1 MEIDRGTRIDEI
13 ACSNGINGN
22 IIAAKVDGRA
32 VDLSR
37 QLENDCSLAWVSV
50 DSPDGLDVLRHS
62 TAHLMA
68 QAVQSL
74 FPGTQVTIGPTIEDG
89 FYYDFKRDQAFT
101 PEEIKKIESR
111 MEEIAK
117 SNLKV
122 TREEMPKGQA
132 IELFRRMGE
141 DYKVAILEDI
151 PDEVVSLYRQGDWVD
166 LCRGPHV
173 PSTGVL
179 KAFKLTGVAGAYW
192 RGNEK
197 NEMLQRIYG
206 TAWPTKQALKEYL
219 RLVEEAKKRD
229 HRKLGQELG
238 LFMISDAIGPGLPIW
253 LPKGAMVRSIL
264 ERYIVDIERSMG
276 YQHVNTPQLARVD
289 LYKRSGHWDHFKD
302 NMYPPME
309 FESKEELV
317 LRPMNCP
324 HHITIYKHGLH
335 SYRDLPI
342 RLAELGTM
350 YRYERSGALSGLSRV
365 RAMTL
370 NDAHIFC
377 LPEQIQAETVAVLR
391 LIQRVYRDFG
401 FKDYWYRLSLRNP
414 NDKANFVDNDG
425 MWDRAEA
432 YLRQALTEVGVPFKE
447 AVGEA
452 AYYGP
457 KIDVQLNDVL
467 GHSETLST
475 VQLDFYLPE
484 RFELEYVDRDGQYKR
499 PVMIH
504 RGVISTMERMMAF
517 LIEHYAGNF
526 PLWLAPVQIKVVTVT
541 DQQLDYA
548 RKVSAELKDAG
559 WRVELDGRN
568 EKLGYKIREAQL
580 AKIPYAIVIGDK
592 EVAGSDRGAAPARRR
607 EPGADGVWRFQ
618 RQAACRGCRRNGRS
632 IEIMRSNEEWRCPI
646 AREARINH
654 QIRAREVRVIG
665 RQGRAARRYA
675 VA

>member
-1 MEIDRGTRIDEI
+1 MANIHVTLPDGKSIDVDRGTRIDEI
-13 ACSNGINGN
+13 AASLETNGN
-22 IIAAKVDGRA
+22 IIAAKVDGHP

-37 QLENDCSLAWVSV
+37 RLEDDCSLAWVSI
-50 DSPDGLDVLRHS
+50 DSADGLDVLRHS

-89 FYYDFKRDQAFT
+89 FYYDFKRDRAFT
-101 PEEIKKIESR
+101 PEEIEKIEAR
-111 MEEIAK
+111 MAEISK

-122 TREEMPKGQA
+122 TRQEMPRSQA
-132 IELFRRMGE
+132 IEMFRGMGE

-151 PDEVVSLYRQGDWVD
+151 PDEIVSLYRQGDWVD

-173 PSTGVL
+173 PSTGAI
-179 KAFKLTGVAGAYW
+179 KAFKLTGIAGAYW

-206 TAWPTKQALKEYL
+206 TAWPTRQALKEHL

-264 ERYIVDIERSMG
+264 ERYIVDIERNLG

-289 LYKRSGHWDHFKD
+289 LYKRSGHWEHFKD

-309 FESKEELV
+309 FENKEELV

-324 HHITIYKHGLH
+324 HHIIIYKQGLH

-377 LPEQIQAETVAVLR
+377 LPEQIQTEAVGVLQ

-414 NDKANFVDNDG
+414 NDKTNFVDNDA
-425 MWDRAEA
+425 MWDSAEG
-432 YLRQALTEVGVPFKE
+432 YLRQALSEVGVSYKE

-484 RFELEYVDRDGQYKR
+484 RFELEYVDRDGRYKR

-526 PLWLAPVQIKVVTVT
+526 PLWLAPVQLKVVTVT

-548 RKVSAELKDAG
+548 RRVAAELKEAG
-559 WRVELDGRN
+559 WRVELDERN

-580 AKIPYAIVIGDK
+580 AKIPYTVVIGDK
-592 EVAGSDRGAAPARRR
+592 EVEAQTVAPRRR
-607 EPGADGVWRFQ
+607 GGENLAPLSVSDLLQ
-618 RQAACRGCRRNGRS
+618 RLKSEVAQERGEAA
-632 IEIMRSNEEWRCPI
+632 
-646 AREARINH
+646 
-654 QIRAREVRVIG
+654 
-665 RQGRAARRYA
+665 
-675 VA
+675 

>member
-1 MEIDRGTRIDEI
+1 MDSIHVTLPDGKVVEVQRGTRIDEI
-13 ACSNGINGN
+13 TPAIATNGN
-22 IIAAKVDGRA
+22 IVAAKIDGRP

-37 QLENDCSLAWVSV
+37 RLDSDCSLTWVSI

-89 FYYDFKRDQAFT
+89 FYYDFKRDRSFT
-101 PEEIKKIESR
+101 PEEIEKIEAR

-117 SNLKV
+117 ANLKV
-122 TREEMPKGQA
+122 TREEMLRSQA

-141 DYKVAILEDI
+141 DYKVAIIEDL

-173 PSTGVL
+173 PSTGAI

-206 TAWPTKQALKEYL
+206 TAWPTRQALKEHL
-219 RLVEEAKKRD
+219 RLLEEAKKRD

-238 LFMISDAIGPGLPIW
+238 LFMISDVVGPGLPIW

-309 FESKEELV
+309 FENKEELV

-335 SYRDLPI
+335 SYRDLPV

-350 YRYERSGALSGLSRV
+350 YRYERSGVLSGLSRV

-377 LPEQIQAETVAVLR
+377 LPEQIQAETVGVLR

-414 NDKANFVDNDG
+414 MDKANFVDNDA
-425 MWDRAEA
+425 MWDRAEG
-432 YLRQALTEVGVPFKE
+432 YLRQALNEVGVSFKE

-526 PLWLAPVQIKVVTVT
+526 PLWLAPVQVKVVTVT

-548 RKVSAELKDAG
+548 RKVSAELTAAG
-559 WRVELDGRN
+559 WRVELDERN

-580 AKIPYAIVIGDK
+580 AKIPYAVVIGDK
-592 EVAGSDRGAAPARRR
+592 EVEAQTVAPRRR
-607 EPGADGVWRFQ
+607 GGENVAPLSVSDFIQ
-618 RQAACRGCRRNGRS
+618 RLKFEVAQERG
-632 IEIMRSNEEWRCPI
+632 
-646 AREARINH
+646 EA
-654 QIRAREVRVIG
+654 
-665 RQGRAARRYA
+665 
-675 VA
+675 

>member
-1 MEIDRGTRIDEI
+1 MDNIKVTLPDGKLVEVSRGTRINEI
-13 ACSNGINGN
+13 AANAGMNGN
-22 IIAAKVDGRA
+22 IIAAQLDGRP
-32 VDLSR
+32 VDLSHS
-37 QLENDCSLAWVSV
+37 LENDCSLAWVSP
-50 DSPDGLDVLRHS
+50 DSPEGLNVLRHS

-89 FYYDFKRDQAFT
+89 FYYDFKRERAFT
-101 PEEIKKIESR
+101 PEELAQIEAR

-117 SNLKV
+117 ANLTV
-122 TREEMPKGQA
+122 TREEMPRSQA
-132 IELFRRMGE
+132 IELFRGMGE
-141 DYKVAILEDI
+141 DYKVAILQEI
-151 PDEVVSLYRQGDWVD
+151 PDETVSLYRQGDWAD

-173 PSTGVL
+173 PSTGAI
-179 KAFKLTGVAGAYW
+179 KAFKLTSVAGAYW

-238 LFMISDAIGPGLPIW
+238 LFMISEVVGPGLPIW

-264 ERYIVDIERSMG
+264 ERYIVDIERSLG

-289 LYKRSGHWDHFKD
+289 LYKQSGHWDHFKD
-302 NMYPPME
+302 NMYPPMQ

-324 HHITIYKHGLH
+324 HHIIIYKHGLH
-335 SYRDLPI
+335 SYRDLPL

-377 LPEQIQAETVAVLR
+377 LPEQIQAEAVGVLR
-391 LIQRVYRDFG
+391 LIQRVYQDFG

-414 NDKANFVDNDG
+414 LDKANFVDNDD
-425 MWDRAEA
+425 MWNGAET
-432 YLRQALTEVGVPFKE
+432 YLRQALNEVGVPFKE

-484 RFELEYVDRDGQYKR
+484 RFQLEYVDRDGQYKR

-526 PLWLAPVQIKVVTVT
+526 PLWLAPVQVKVVTVT

-548 RKVSAELKDAG
+548 RKVAAELTAAG
-559 WRVELDGRN
+559 WRVELDERN

-580 AKIPYAIVIGDK
+580 AKVPYAVVIGDK
-592 EVAGSDRGAAPARRR
+592 EMAAQTVAPRRR
-607 EPGADGVWRFQ
+607 GGENVAPLSVGDFIERLKIEVAQ
-618 RQAACRGCRRNGRS
+618 ERG
-632 IEIMRSNEEWRCPI
+632 
-646 AREARINH
+646 EA
-654 QIRAREVRVIG
+654 
-665 RQGRAARRYA
+665 
-675 VA
+675 

>member
-1 MEIDRGTRIDEI
+1 MDSVRVTLNDGNSVEIRRGSRIYELASLLSVDG
-13 ACSNGINGN
+13 A
-22 IIAAKVDGRA
+22 IIAAKINGSPM
-32 VDLSR
+32 DLSR
-37 QLENDCSLAWVSV
+37 ALDEDCSLEWVSI
-50 DSPDGLDVLRHS
+50 DSPEGLDVLRHS

-89 FYYDFKRDQAFT
+89 FYYDFKRETPFT
-101 PEEIKKIESR
+101 PEEIVKIEER
-111 MEEIAK
+111 MEELARA
-117 SNLKV
+117 NLRV
-122 TREEMPKGQA
+122 TREEMPKAQA
-132 IELFRRMGE
+132 IEMFRRMGE
-141 DYKVAILEDI
+141 DYKVSIIEGITDDPI
-151 PDEVVSLYRQGDWVD
+151 SLYRQGDWVD

-173 PSTGVL
+173 PSTGKL

-192 RGNEK
+192 RGDEK

-253 LPKGAMVRSIL
+253 LPKGAMLRSIL
-264 ERYIVDIERSMG
+264 ERYIVDIERSLG
-276 YQHVNTPQLARVD
+276 YQHVSTPQLARVD

-302 NMYPPME
+302 NMYPPMA
-309 FESKEELV
+309 FDNKEELV

-324 HHITIYKHGLH
+324 HHIIIYKHELH
-335 SYRDLPI
+335 SYRNLPI

-377 LPEQIQAETVAVLR
+377 LPEQIQAEAVGVLR

-401 FKDYWYRLSLRNP
+401 FKKYWYRLSLRKP
-414 NDKANFVDNDG
+414 NDKTNFVDNDA
-425 MWDRAEA
+425 MWDTAED
-432 YLRQALTEVGVPFKE
+432 YLRQALAEVGVPYKE
-447 AVGEA
+447 APGEA

-484 RFELEYVDRDGQYKR
+484 RFELEYVDKDGRYRR

-504 RGVISTMERMMAF
+504 RGVISTMERMTAF
-517 LIEHYAGNF
+517 LIEHHAGNF
-526 PLWLAPVQIKVVTVT
+526 PLWLAPVQLKIVTVT
-541 DQQLDYA
+541 EQQLDYA
-548 RKVSAELKDAG
+548 RKVSTQLKDAG
-559 WRVELDGRN
+559 WRVELDERN

-580 AKIPYAIVIGDK
+580 AKIPYAVVIGDSEVQAQTVAPRRRGGENLAPMRLNEFIERLK
-592 EVAGSDRGAAPARRR
+592 SEVAQERG
-607 EPGADGVWRFQ
+607 
-618 RQAACRGCRRNGRS
+618 
-632 IEIMRSNEEWRCPI
+632 
-646 AREARINH
+646 EA
-654 QIRAREVRVIG
+654 
-665 RQGRAARRYA
+665 
-675 VA
+675 

>member
-1 MEIDRGTRIDEI
+1 MDSVRVTLNDGKSVEIRRGSRIYDL
-13 ACSNGINGN
+13 ASLLSVDGG
-22 IIAAKVDGRA
+22 IIAAKVNGSP

-37 QLENDCSLAWVSV
+37 PLDEDCSLEWVLT
-50 DSPDGLDVLRHS
+50 DSPEGLDVLRHS

-74 FPGTQVTIGPTIEDG
+74 FPGTQVTIGPTIQDG
-89 FYYDFKRDQAFT
+89 FYYDFKRERPFT
-101 PEEIKKIESR
+101 PEEIAKIEQR
-111 MEEIAK
+111 MEELARA
-117 SNLKV
+117 NLKV
-122 TREEMPKGQA
+122 TREEMSKAEA
-132 IELFRRMGE
+132 IEMFRRMGE
-141 DYKVAILEDI
+141 DYKVSIIEGITED
-151 PDEVVSLYRQGDWVD
+151 PVSLYRQGDWID

-173 PSTGVL
+173 PSTGKL
-179 KAFKLTGVAGAYW
+179 KAFKITGVAGAYW
-192 RGNEK
+192 RGDEK

-206 TAWPTKQALKEYL
+206 TSWPTKQALKEYL

-253 LPKGAMVRSIL
+253 LPKGALLRSIL
-264 ERYIVDIERSMG
+264 ERYIVDIERSLG

-302 NMYPPME
+302 NMYPPMA
-309 FESKEELV
+309 FENKEELV

-324 HHITIYKHGLH
+324 HHIIIYKHELH
-335 SYRDLPI
+335 SYRNLPI

-377 LPEQIQAETVAVLR
+377 LPEQIQAEAVGVLR

-414 NDKANFVDNDG
+414 QDKTNFVDNDA
-425 MWDRAEA
+425 MWDTAEE
-432 YLRQALTEVGVPFKE
+432 YLRQALAEVGVPYKE
-447 AVGEA
+447 APGEA

-484 RFELEYVDRDGQYKR
+484 RFELEYVDKDGQYKR

-504 RGVISTMERMMAF
+504 RGVISTMERMTAF
-517 LIEHYAGNF
+517 LIEHHAGNF
-526 PLWLAPVQIKVVTVT
+526 PLWLAPVQVKIVTVT
-541 DQQLDYA
+541 EQQLDYA
-548 RKVSAELKDAG
+548 RRVFTELQNVG
-559 WRVELDGRN
+559 WRVELDERN

-580 AKIPYAIVIGDK
+580 AKIPYAIVIGDNELQAQTVAPRRRGGENLAPMPLTEFMERLRS
-592 EVAGSDRGAAPARRR
+592 EVAQERG
-607 EPGADGVWRFQ
+607 
-618 RQAACRGCRRNGRS
+618 
-632 IEIMRSNEEWRCPI
+632 
-646 AREARINH
+646 EA
-654 QIRAREVRVIG
+654 
-665 RQGRAARRYA
+665 
-675 VA
+675 

>member
-1 MEIDRGTRIDEI
+1 MESIHVTLPDGKSVEVQPGTRIDEI
-13 ACSNGINGN
+13 APSNVTNGH
-22 IIAAKVDGRA
+22 IIAAKVDGRL

-37 QLENDCSLAWVSV
+37 RLESDCSLAWVSI

-89 FYYDFKRDQAFT
+89 FYYDFKRDRPFT
-101 PEEIKKIESR
+101 PEEIEKIEAR

-122 TREEMPKGQA
+122 TREEMLKSQA
-132 IELFRRMGE
+132 IELFRGMGE
-141 DYKVAILEDI
+141 DYKVAIIEDI
-151 PDEVVSLYRQGDWVD
+151 PDEIVSLYRQGNWVD

-173 PSTGVL
+173 PSTGVI

-206 TAWPTKQALKEYL
+206 TAWPTKQALKEHL
-219 RLVEEAKKRD
+219 RLLEEAKKRD

-238 LFMISDAIGPGLPIW
+238 LFMISDVVGPGLPIW

-264 ERYIVDIERSMG
+264 ERYIIDIERSMG
-276 YQHVNTPQLARVD
+276 YQHVNTPQLARVE

-309 FESKEELV
+309 FENKEQLV

-335 SYRDLPI
+335 SYRDLPV

-414 NDKANFVDNDG
+414 MDKANFVDNDA
-425 MWDRAEA
+425 MWDTAEG
-432 YLRQALTEVGVPFKE
+432 YLRQALNEVGVPFKE

-526 PLWLAPVQIKVVTVT
+526 PLWLAPVQVKIVTVT

-548 RKVSAELKDAG
+548 RKVSAELTAAG
-559 WRVELDGRN
+559 WRVELDERN

-580 AKIPYAIVIGDK
+580 AKIPYALIIGDK
-592 EVAGSDRGAAPARRR
+592 EVAAETVAPRRR
-607 EPGADGVWRFQ
+607 GGENLTPLSVDAFMR
-618 RQAACRGCRRNGRS
+618 RLSLEAAQERG
-632 IEIMRSNEEWRCPI
+632 
-646 AREARINH
+646 EA
-654 QIRAREVRVIG
+654 
-665 RQGRAARRYA
+665 
-675 VA
+675 

>member
-1 MEIDRGTRIDEI
+1 
-13 ACSNGINGN
+13 
-22 IIAAKVDGRA
+22 
-32 VDLSR
+32 
-37 QLENDCSLAWVSV
+37 VSI

-89 FYYDFKRDQAFT
+89 FYYDFKRDRAFT
-101 PEEIKKIESR
+101 PEEIEKIEAR

-117 SNLKV
+117 SDLKV
-122 TREEMPKGQA
+122 SREEMPKSQA
-132 IELFRRMGE
+132 IELFRGMGE
-141 DYKVAILEDI
+141 DYKVAIIEDL
-151 PDEVVSLYRQGDWVD
+151 PDENVSLYRQGDWVD

-173 PSTGVL
+173 PSTGAI

-206 TAWPTKQALKEYL
+206 TAWPTKQALKEHL
-219 RLVEEAKKRD
+219 RLLEEAKKRD

-238 LFMISDAIGPGLPIW
+238 LFMISDVVGPGLPIW

-309 FESKEELV
+309 FENKEELV

-335 SYRDLPI
+335 SYRDLPV

-350 YRYERSGALSGLSRV
+350 YRYERSGVLSGLSRV

-377 LPEQIQAETVAVLR
+377 LPEQIQAETVGVLQ

-414 NDKANFVDNDG
+414 MDKANFVDNDA
-425 MWDRAEA
+425 MWDRAEG
-432 YLRQALTEVGVPFKE
+432 YLRQALNEVGVSFKE

-526 PLWLAPVQIKVVTVT
+526 PLWLAPVQVKVVTVT

-548 RKVSAELKDAG
+548 RRVSAELTAAG
-559 WRVELDGRN
+559 WRVELDERN

-580 AKIPYAIVIGDK
+580 AKIPYAVVIGDK
-592 EVAGSDRGAAPARRR
+592 EVEAQTVAPRRR
-607 EPGADGVWRFQ
+607 GGENVAPLSVGDFIQ
-618 RQAACRGCRRNGRS
+618 RLKFEVAQERG
-632 IEIMRSNEEWRCPI
+632 
-646 AREARINH
+646 EA
-654 QIRAREVRVIG
+654 
-665 RQGRAARRYA
+665 
-675 VA
+675 

>member
-1 MEIDRGTRIDEI
+1 MESIHVTLPDGKSVEVNRGACIDEI
-13 ACSNGINGN
+13 VPSNANGN
-22 IIAAKVDGRA
+22 IIAAKVDGCP

-37 QLENDCSLAWVSV
+37 RLENDCSLAWVSV
-50 DSPDGLDVLRHS
+50 DSPEGLDVLRHS

-89 FYYDFKRDQAFT
+89 FYYDFKRDQTFT
-101 PEEIKKIESR
+101 PEEIEKIEAR
-111 MEEIAK
+111 MEEIAR

-122 TREEMPKGQA
+122 TREEMPRSRA
-132 IELFRRMGE
+132 IELFRGMGE
-141 DYKVAILEDI
+141 DYKVAILEEI
-151 PDEVVSLYRQGDWVD
+151 PDETVSLYRQGDWVD

-173 PSTGVL
+173 SSTGAI

-192 RGNEK
+192 RGDEK

-206 TAWPTKQALKEYL
+206 TAWPTKQALKEHL
-219 RLVEEAKKRD
+219 RLLEEAKKRD

-238 LFMISDAIGPGLPIW
+238 LFMISDVIGPGLPIL
-253 LPKGAMVRSIL
+253 LPKGAMIRSIL

-276 YQHVNTPQLARVD
+276 YQHVSTPQLARVD

-302 NMYPPME
+302 NMYPPMQ

-335 SYRDLPI
+335 SYRDLPV

-350 YRYERSGALSGLSRV
+350 YRYERSGVLSGLSRV

-377 LPEQIQAETVAVLR
+377 VPEQIQAETVAVLR

-401 FKDYWYRLSLRNP
+401 FTDYWYRLSLRNP
-414 NDKANFVDNDG
+414 TDKANFVDNDA
-425 MWDRAEA
+425 MWDRAEG
-432 YLRQALTEVGVPFKE
+432 YLRQALHEIGVPFKE

-484 RFELEYVDRDGQYKR
+484 RFELEYVDRDGRYKR

-504 RGVISTMERMMAF
+504 RGIISTIERMMAF

-526 PLWLAPVQIKVVTVT
+526 PLWLAPVQVKVVTVT
-541 DQQLDYA
+541 DEQLDYA
-548 RKVSAELKDAG
+548 RKVSVELKHAG
-559 WRVELDGRN
+559 WRVELDERN

-580 AKIPYAIVIGDK
+580 AKIPYAVVIGTK
-592 EVAGSDRGAAPARRR
+592 EVEAQTVAPRRR
-607 EPGADGVWRFQ
+607 GGENLAPLPVGDFIQ
-618 RQAACRGCRRNGRS
+618 RLKSEVAQERG
-632 IEIMRSNEEWRCPI
+632 
-646 AREARINH
+646 EA
-654 QIRAREVRVIG
+654 
-665 RQGRAARRYA
+665 
-675 VA
+675 

>member
-1 MEIDRGTRIDEI
+1 MDSVRVTLSDGDPVEIRRGSRIYELASLLSVD
-13 ACSNGINGN
+13 GG
-22 IIAAKVDGRA
+22 IIAAKLNGSP

-37 QLENDCSLAWVSV
+37 ILDEDCSLEWISI
-50 DSPDGLDVLRHS
+50 DSPDGLEVLRHS

-74 FPGTQVTIGPTIEDG
+74 FPGTQVTIGPTIQDG
-89 FYYDFKRDQAFT
+89 FYYDFKRERPFT
-101 PEEIKKIESR
+101 PEEIAQIEQR
-111 MEEIAK
+111 MEELARA
-117 SNLKV
+117 NLKV
-122 TREEMPKGQA
+122 TREEMSKAQA
-132 IELFRRMGE
+132 IEMFRRMGE
-141 DYKVAILEDI
+141 DYKVSIIEGIDED
-151 PDEVVSLYRQGDWVD
+151 PVSLYRQGDWID

-173 PSTGVL
+173 PSTGKL
-179 KAFKLTGVAGAYW
+179 KAFKITGVAGAYW
-192 RGNEK
+192 RGDEK
-197 NEMLQRIYG
+197 NEMLQRLYG
-206 TAWPTKQALKEYL
+206 TSWPTKQALKEYL

-253 LPKGAMVRSIL
+253 LPKGALLRSML
-264 ERYIVDIERSMG
+264 ERYIVDLERSLG

-289 LYKRSGHWDHFKD
+289 LYKRSGHWDHFKE
-302 NMYPPME
+302 NMYPPMA
-309 FESKEELV
+309 FENKEELV

-324 HHITIYKHGLH
+324 HHIIIYKHELH
-335 SYRDLPI
+335 SYRNLPI

-377 LPEQIQAETVAVLR
+377 LPEQIQAEAVSVLR

-414 NDKANFVDNDG
+414 EDKTNFVDNDA
-425 MWDRAEA
+425 MWDTAEEH
-432 YLRQALTEVGVPFKE
+432 LRQALAEVGVPYKE
-447 AVGEA
+447 APGEA

-484 RFELEYVDRDGQYKR
+484 RFELEYVDKDGQYKR

-504 RGVISTMERMMAF
+504 RGVISTMERMTAF

-526 PLWLAPVQIKVVTVT
+526 PLWLAPVQVKIVTVT
-541 DQQLDYA
+541 EQQLDYA
-548 RKVSAELKDAG
+548 RRVFTELQNAG
-559 WRVELDGRN
+559 WRVELDQRN

-580 AKIPYAIVIGDK
+580 ARIPFAIVIGDS
-592 EVAGSDRGAAPARRR
+592 EVQAQTVAPRRR
-607 EPGADGVWRFQ
+607 GGENLAPMPLNEFMERLRSDVAHE
-618 RQAACRGCRRNGRS
+618 RG
-632 IEIMRSNEEWRCPI
+632 
-646 AREARINH
+646 EA
-654 QIRAREVRVIG
+654 
-665 RQGRAARRYA
+665 
-675 VA
+675 

>member
-1 MEIDRGTRIDEI
+1 MDSVRVTLSDGKSVEIRRGSRIYELASLLSVD
-13 ACSNGINGN
+13 GG
-22 IIAAKVDGRA
+22 IIAAKLNGSP

-37 QLENDCSLAWVSV
+37 ALNEDCSVEWVSI
-50 DSPDGLDVLRHS
+50 DSPEGLDVLRHS

-74 FPGTQVTIGPTIEDG
+74 FPGTQVTIGPTIQDG
-89 FYYDFKRDQAFT
+89 FYYDFKRETPFT
-101 PEEIKKIESR
+101 PEEIAKIEQR
-111 MEEIAK
+111 MEELARA
-117 SNLKV
+117 NLKV
-122 TREEMPKGQA
+122 TREEMPKAQA
-132 IELFRRMGE
+132 IEMFRRMGE
-141 DYKVAILEDI
+141 DYKVSIIEGITED
-151 PDEVVSLYRQGDWVD
+151 PVSLYRQGDWID

-173 PSTGVL
+173 PSTGKL
-179 KAFKLTGVAGAYW
+179 KAFKITGVAGAYW
-192 RGNEK
+192 RGDEK

-206 TAWPTKQALKEYL
+206 TSWPTKPALKEYL

-253 LPKGAMVRSIL
+253 LPKGALLRSIL
-264 ERYIVDIERSMG
+264 ERYIVDIERSLG

-309 FESKEELV
+309 FENKEELV

-324 HHITIYKHGLH
+324 HHIIIYKHELH
-335 SYRDLPI
+335 SYRNLPI

-377 LPEQIQAETVAVLR
+377 LPQQIQAEAVSVIR

-401 FKDYWYRLSLRNP
+401 FKEYWYRLSLRNP
-414 NDKANFVDNDG
+414 KDKINFVDNDA
-425 MWDRAEA
+425 MWDTAEE
-432 YLRQALTEVGVPFKE
+432 YLRKALAEVGVPYEE
-447 AVGEA
+447 APGEA

-484 RFELEYVDRDGQYKR
+484 RFELEYVDKDGQYRR

-504 RGVISTMERMMAF
+504 RGVISTMERMTAF
-517 LIEHYAGNF
+517 LIEHHAGNF
-526 PLWLAPVQIKVVTVT
+526 PLWLAPVQLKIVTVT
-541 DQQLDYA
+541 EQQLDYA
-548 RKVSAELKDAG
+548 REVFTELKDAG
-559 WRVELDGRN
+559 WRVELDERN

-580 AKIPYAIVIGDK
+580 AKIPYAIVIGDSEVQAQTVAPRRRGGENLGPMPLSELVERLK
-592 EVAGSDRGAAPARRR
+592 SEVAQERG
-607 EPGADGVWRFQ
+607 
-618 RQAACRGCRRNGRS
+618 
-632 IEIMRSNEEWRCPI
+632 
-646 AREARINH
+646 EA
-654 QIRAREVRVIG
+654 
-665 RQGRAARRYA
+665 
-675 VA
+675 

>member
-1 MEIDRGTRIDEI
+1 MDSVRVTLSDGKSVEVRRGSRIYELASLLSVD
-13 ACSNGINGN
+13 GG
-22 IIAAKVDGRA
+22 IIAAKLNGSP

-37 QLENDCSLAWVSV
+37 ALDEDCSLEWVSI
-50 DSPDGLDVLRHS
+50 DSPEGLDVLRHS

-74 FPGTQVTIGPTIEDG
+74 FPGTQVTIGPTIQDG
-89 FYYDFKRDQAFT
+89 FYYDFKRETPFT
-101 PEEIKKIESR
+101 PEEIAKIEKR
-111 MEEIAK
+111 MEELARA
-117 SNLKV
+117 NLKV
-122 TREEMPKGQA
+122 TREEMPKAQA
-132 IELFRRMGE
+132 IEMFRRMGE
-141 DYKVAILEDI
+141 DYKVSIIEGITEDL
-151 PDEVVSLYRQGDWVD
+151 VSLYRQGDWID

-173 PSTGVL
+173 PSTGKL
-179 KAFKLTGVAGAYW
+179 KAFKITGVAGAYW
-192 RGNEK
+192 RGDEK

-206 TAWPTKQALKEYL
+206 TSWPTKPALKEYL

-238 LFMISDAIGPGLPIW
+238 LFMISEAIGPGLPIW
-253 LPKGAMVRSIL
+253 LPKGALLRSIL
-264 ERYIVDIERSMG
+264 ERYIVDIERSLG

-302 NMYPPME
+302 NMYPPMA
-309 FESKEELV
+309 FENKEELV

-324 HHITIYKHGLH
+324 HHIIIYKHELH
-335 SYRDLPI
+335 SYRNLPI

-377 LPEQIQAETVAVLR
+377 LPEQIQAEAVGVIR

-401 FKDYWYRLSLRNP
+401 FKEYWYRLSLRNP
-414 NDKANFVDNDG
+414 KDKINFVDNDA
-425 MWDRAEA
+425 MWDTAEE
-432 YLRQALTEVGVPFKE
+432 YLRQALAEVGVPYKE
-447 AVGEA
+447 APGEA

-484 RFELEYVDRDGQYKR
+484 RFELEYVDKDGQYKR

-504 RGVISTMERMMAF
+504 RGVISTMERMTAF
-517 LIEHYAGNF
+517 LIEHHAGNF
-526 PLWLAPVQIKVVTVT
+526 PLWLAPVQLKIVTVT
-541 DQQLDYA
+541 EQQLDYA
-548 RKVSAELKDAG
+548 REVFTELKDAG
-559 WRVELDGRN
+559 WRVELDERN

-580 AKIPYAIVIGDK
+580 AKIPYAIVIGDSEVQAQTVAPRRRGGENLAPMPLNEFMERLK
-592 EVAGSDRGAAPARRR
+592 SEVAQERG
-607 EPGADGVWRFQ
+607 
-618 RQAACRGCRRNGRS
+618 
-632 IEIMRSNEEWRCPI
+632 
-646 AREARINH
+646 EA
-654 QIRAREVRVIG
+654 
-665 RQGRAARRYA
+665 
-675 VA
+675 

>member
-1 MEIDRGTRIDEI
+1 MDSVRVTLSDGKSVEIRRGSRIYELASLLSVD
-13 ACSNGINGN
+13 GG
-22 IIAAKVDGRA
+22 IIAAKLNGSP

-37 QLENDCSLAWVSV
+37 ALDEDCSVEWVSI
-50 DSPDGLDVLRHS
+50 DSPEGLDVLRHS

-74 FPGTQVTIGPTIEDG
+74 FPGTQVTIGPTIQDG
-89 FYYDFKRDQAFT
+89 FYYDFKRETPFT
-101 PEEIKKIESR
+101 PEEIAKIEQR
-111 MEEIAK
+111 MEELARA
-117 SNLKV
+117 NLKV
-122 TREEMPKGQA
+122 TREEMPKAQA
-132 IELFRRMGE
+132 IEMFRRMGE
-141 DYKVAILEDI
+141 DYKVSIIEGITED
-151 PDEVVSLYRQGDWVD
+151 PVSLYRQGDWID

-173 PSTGVL
+173 PSTGKL
-179 KAFKLTGVAGAYW
+179 KAFKITGVAGAYW
-192 RGNEK
+192 RGDEK

-206 TAWPTKQALKEYL
+206 TSWPTKPALKEYL

-253 LPKGAMVRSIL
+253 LPKGALLRSIL
-264 ERYIVDIERSMG
+264 ERYIVDIERSLG

-302 NMYPPME
+302 NMYPPIE
-309 FESKEELV
+309 FENKEELV

-324 HHITIYKHGLH
+324 HHIIIYKHELH
-335 SYRDLPI
+335 SYRNLPI

-377 LPEQIQAETVAVLR
+377 LPQQIQAEAVSVIR

-401 FKDYWYRLSLRNP
+401 FKEYWYRLSLRNP
-414 NDKANFVDNDG
+414 KDKINFVDNDA
-425 MWDRAEA
+425 MWDTAEE
-432 YLRQALTEVGVPFKE
+432 YLRKALAEVGVPYEE
-447 AVGEA
+447 APGEA

-484 RFELEYVDRDGQYKR
+484 RFELEYVDKDGQYRR

-504 RGVISTMERMMAF
+504 RGVISTMERMTAF
-517 LIEHYAGNF
+517 LIEHHAGNF
-526 PLWLAPVQIKVVTVT
+526 PLWLAPVQLKIVTVT
-541 DQQLDYA
+541 EQQLDYA
-548 RKVSAELKDAG
+548 REVFTELKDAG
-559 WRVELDGRN
+559 WRVELDERN

-580 AKIPYAIVIGDK
+580 AKIPYAIVIGDSEVQAQTVAPRRRGGENLGPMPLSELVERLK
-592 EVAGSDRGAAPARRR
+592 SEVAQERG
-607 EPGADGVWRFQ
+607 
-618 RQAACRGCRRNGRS
+618 
-632 IEIMRSNEEWRCPI
+632 
-646 AREARINH
+646 EA
-654 QIRAREVRVIG
+654 
-665 RQGRAARRYA
+665 
-675 VA
+675 

>member
-1 MEIDRGTRIDEI
+1 MDRIRVTLPDGKSVDVDRGTPIEKI
-13 ACSNGINGN
+13 ASALACKGD
-22 IIAAKVDGRA
+22 IIAATVDGRA

-37 QLENDCSLAWVSV
+37 TLDNDCALGWISI
-50 DSPDGLDVLRHS
+50 DSPAGLEVLRHS

-74 FPGTQVTIGPTIEDG
+74 FPGTQVTIGPTITDG
-89 FYYDFKRDQAFT
+89 FYYDFKRDRAFT
-101 PEEIKKIESR
+101 SEEIEKIEAR
-111 MEEIAK
+111 MAEIAR
-117 SNLKV
+117 SNLRV
-122 TREEMPKGQA
+122 TREEVAKGQA
-132 IELFRRMGE
+132 IELFRGLGE
-141 DYKVAILEDI
+141 EYKVAIIEGI
-151 PDEVVSLYRQGDWVD
+151 PDETVSLYRQGDWVD

-173 PSTGVL
+173 PTTAVI
-179 KAFKLTGVAGAYW
+179 KAFKLTSVAGAYW
-192 RGNEK
+192 RGDEK

-206 TAWPTKQALKEYL
+206 TAWPTQQALKEHL
-219 RLVEEAKKRD
+219 RLLEEAKKRD

-238 LFMISDAIGPGLPIW
+238 LFMISDAIGPGLPLW
-253 LPKGAMVRSIL
+253 LPRGAMIRSIL
-264 ERYIVDIERSMG
+264 ERYIVDIERKAG
-276 YQHVNTPQLARVD
+276 YEHVNTPQLARVD
-289 LYKRSGHWDHFKD
+289 LYKQSGHWDHFKE

-309 FESKEELV
+309 FDTKEQLV

-377 LPEQIQAETVAVLR
+377 LPEQIQSEAVGVLR
-391 LIQRVYRDFG
+391 LIERVYRDFG

-414 NDKANFVDNDG
+414 KDKTSFVDNDA

-432 YLRQALTEVGVPFKE
+432 CLREALGEVGVSYKE

-457 KIDVQLNDVL
+457 KIDVQLSDVL

-504 RGVISTMERMMAF
+504 RGVISTLERMTAF

-526 PLWLAPVQIKVVTVT
+526 PLWLAPVQMKIVTVT

-548 RKVSAELKDAG
+548 RRILTALREAG
-559 WRVELDGRN
+559 WRAELDERN

-580 AKIPYAIVIGDK
+580 AKIPYAVVIGDK
-592 EVAGSDRGAAPARRR
+592 EVQSETLAPRRRGGENLPPMSLDEFVERLKHELAHDRG
-607 EPGADGVWRFQ
+607 
-618 RQAACRGCRRNGRS
+618 
-632 IEIMRSNEEWRCPI
+632 
-646 AREARINH
+646 EA
-654 QIRAREVRVIG
+654 
-665 RQGRAARRYA
+665 
-675 VA
+675 

>member
-1 MEIDRGTRIDEI
+1 MKSIHVTLPDGKSVEVDHGTRIDEI
-13 ACSNGINGN
+13 ARSKGINGS

-37 QLENDCSLAWVSV
+37 QLENDCSLAWVSI

-101 PEEIKKIESR
+101 PEEIEKIESR

-122 TREEMPKGQA
+122 TREELPKGQA
-132 IELFRRMGE
+132 IELFRGMGE

-173 PSTGVL
+173 PSTGAL

-206 TAWPTKQALKEYL
+206 TAWPTRQALKEYL
-219 RLVEEAKKRD
+219 RRVEEAKKRD

-238 LFMISDAIGPGLPIW
+238 LFMISDAVGPGLPIW

-264 ERYIVDIERSMG
+264 ERYIVDLERSMG

-289 LYKRSGHWDHFKD
+289 LYKQSGHWDHFKA

-335 SYRDLPI
+335 SYRDLPV

-414 NDKANFVDNDG
+414 KDKANFVDNDA
-425 MWDRAEA
+425 MWDKAEG
-432 YLRQALTEVGVPFKE
+432 YLREALTEVGVSFKE

-526 PLWLAPVQIKVVTVT
+526 PLWLAPVQVKIVTVT

-548 RKVSAELKDAG
+548 RKVSAELKQAG
-559 WRVELDGRN
+559 WRVELDERN

-580 AKIPYAIVIGDK
+580 AKIPYAVVIGDK
-592 EVAGSDRGAAPARRR
+592 EVEAQTVAPRRR
-607 EPGADGVWRFQ
+607 GGENLAPLSVGNFIERLKFDVAQ
-618 RQAACRGCRRNGRS
+618 ERG
-632 IEIMRSNEEWRCPI
+632 ET
-646 AREARINH
+646 
-654 QIRAREVRVIG
+654 
-665 RQGRAARRYA
+665 
-675 VA
+675 

>member
-1 MEIDRGTRIDEI
+1 MDSIHVTLPDGKSLEIPRGTRIDEI
-13 ACSNGINGN
+13 APAIATNGN
-22 IIAAKVDGRA
+22 IIAAKMDGCP

-37 QLENDCSLAWVSV
+37 RLDSDCSLTWVSIA
-50 DSPDGLDVLRHS
+50 SPDGLDVLRHS

-89 FYYDFKRDQAFT
+89 FYYDFKRDRAFT
-101 PEEIKKIESR
+101 PEEIEKIEAR

-117 SNLKV
+117 ANLKV
-122 TREEMPKGQA
+122 TREEMPRSQA
-132 IELFRRMGE
+132 IELFRAMGE
-141 DYKVAILEDI
+141 DYKVAIIEDL
-151 PDEVVSLYRQGDWVD
+151 PDENVSLYRQGDWVD
-166 LCRGPHV
+166 LCRGPHL
-173 PSTGVL
+173 PSTGAI

-206 TAWPTKQALKEYL
+206 TAWPTKQALKEHL
-219 RLVEEAKKRD
+219 RLLEEAKKRD

-238 LFMISDAIGPGLPIW
+238 LFMISDVVGPGLPIW

-276 YQHVNTPQLARVD
+276 YQHVNTPQLARVE

-309 FESKEELV
+309 FENKEELV

-335 SYRDLPI
+335 SYRDLPV

-377 LPEQIQAETVAVLR
+377 LPEQIQPETVEVLR

-414 NDKANFVDNDG
+414 KDKANFVDNDA
-425 MWDRAEA
+425 MWDTAEG
-432 YLRQALTEVGVPFKE
+432 YLREALSEVGVPFKE

-526 PLWLAPVQIKVVTVT
+526 PLWLAPVQVKIVTVT

-548 RKVSAELKDAG
+548 RRVSAELTAAG
-559 WRVELDGRN
+559 WRVELDERN

-580 AKIPYAIVIGDK
+580 AKIPYALVIGDK
-592 EVAGSDRGAAPARRR
+592 EVAAQTIAPRRR
-607 EPGADGVWRFQ
+607 GGENLAPLSLGDFIQ
-618 RQAACRGCRRNGRS
+618 RLKLDVAQERG
-632 IEIMRSNEEWRCPI
+632 ET
-646 AREARINH
+646 
-654 QIRAREVRVIG
+654 
-665 RQGRAARRYA
+665 
-675 VA
+675 

>member
-1 MEIDRGTRIDEI
+1 MDSIHVTLPDGKSVEIPRGTRIDEI
-13 ACSNGINGN
+13 APAIATNGN
-22 IIAAKVDGRA
+22 IIAAKMDGCP

-37 QLENDCSLAWVSV
+37 RLDSDCSLTWVSI
-50 DSPDGLDVLRHS
+50 DSHDGLDVLRHS

-89 FYYDFKRDQAFT
+89 FYYDFKRDRAFT
-101 PEEIKKIESR
+101 PEEIEKIEAR

-122 TREEMPKGQA
+122 TREEMPRSQA
-132 IELFRRMGE
+132 IELFRAMGE
-141 DYKVAILEDI
+141 DYKVAIIEDL
-151 PDEVVSLYRQGDWVD
+151 PDENVSLYRQGDWVD

-173 PSTGVL
+173 PSTEAI

-206 TAWPTKQALKEYL
+206 TAWPTKQALKEHL
-219 RLVEEAKKRD
+219 RLLEEAKKRD

-238 LFMISDAIGPGLPIW
+238 LFMISDVVGPGLPIW

-276 YQHVNTPQLARVD
+276 YQHVNTPQLARVE

-309 FESKEELV
+309 FENKEELV

-335 SYRDLPI
+335 SYRDLPV

-377 LPEQIQAETVAVLR
+377 LPEQIQPETVGVLR

-414 NDKANFVDNDG
+414 KDKANFVDNDA
-425 MWDRAEA
+425 MWDTAEG
-432 YLRQALTEVGVPFKE
+432 YLREALSEVGVPFKE

-526 PLWLAPVQIKVVTVT
+526 PLWLAPVQVKIVTVT

-548 RKVSAELKDAG
+548 RRVSAELTAAG
-559 WRVELDGRN
+559 WRVELDERN

-580 AKIPYAIVIGDK
+580 AKIPYALVIGDK
-592 EVAGSDRGAAPARRR
+592 EVAAQTIAPRRR
-607 EPGADGVWRFQ
+607 GGENLTPLSLGDFIQ
-618 RQAACRGCRRNGRS
+618 RLKLDVAQERG
-632 IEIMRSNEEWRCPI
+632 ET
-646 AREARINH
+646 
-654 QIRAREVRVIG
+654 
-665 RQGRAARRYA
+665 
-675 VA
+675 

>member
-1 MEIDRGTRIDEI
+1 MEVQRGTRIDEI
-13 ACSNGINGN
+13 APAIATNGN
-22 IIAAKVDGRA
+22 IIAAKMDGCP

-37 QLENDCSLAWVSV
+37 RLDSDCSLAWVSI
-50 DSPDGLDVLRHS
+50 DSPEGLDVLRHS

-89 FYYDFKRDQAFT
+89 FYYDFKRDRAFT
-101 PEEIKKIESR
+101 PEEIEKIEAR

-117 SNLKV
+117 ANLKV
-122 TREEMPKGQA
+122 TREEMPRSQA
-132 IELFRRMGE
+132 IELFRAMGE
-141 DYKVAILEDI
+141 DYKVAIIEDL
-151 PDEVVSLYRQGDWVD
+151 PDENVSLYRQGDWVD

-173 PSTGVL
+173 PSTGAI

-206 TAWPTKQALKEYL
+206 TAWPTKQALKEHL
-219 RLVEEAKKRD
+219 RLLEEAKKRD

-238 LFMISDAIGPGLPIW
+238 LFMISDVVGPGLPIW

-276 YQHVNTPQLARVD
+276 YQHVNTPQLARVE

-309 FESKEELV
+309 FENKEELV

-335 SYRDLPI
+335 SYRDLPV

-377 LPEQIQAETVAVLR
+377 LPEQIQPETVGVLR

-414 NDKANFVDNDG
+414 KDKANFVDNDA
-425 MWDRAEA
+425 MWDTAEG
-432 YLRQALTEVGVPFKE
+432 YLREALSEVGVPFKE

-526 PLWLAPVQIKVVTVT
+526 PLWLAPVQVKIVTVT

-548 RKVSAELKDAG
+548 RRVSAELTAAG
-559 WRVELDGRN
+559 WRVELDERN

-580 AKIPYAIVIGDK
+580 AKIPYALVIGDK
-592 EVAGSDRGAAPARRR
+592 EVAAQTIAPRRR
-607 EPGADGVWRFQ
+607 GGENLAPLSLGDFIQ
-618 RQAACRGCRRNGRS
+618 RLKLDVAQERG
-632 IEIMRSNEEWRCPI
+632 ET
-646 AREARINH
+646 
-654 QIRAREVRVIG
+654 
-665 RQGRAARRYA
+665 
-675 VA
+675 